1 MPEIEIPKEIA
12 AAYEG
17 LMRAK
22 EAFRAEAHRL
32 ARELADAKEA
42 LKPFAE
48 LADVCDYFDKK
59 PDEQICSWR
68 INGKRQKGPT
78 ADDCRR
84 ARQIVPP
91 LISITGGAGT
101 RPGSD
106 TDLQS
111 PGREGGKSPQP
122 TQPIKLQD
130 ALNVSLRDLGH
141 TR

>member
-1 MPEIEIPKEIA
+1 MSDVATHDQDMA

-48 LADVCDYFDKK
+48 LADVCDFFDKK

-68 INGKRQKGPT
+68 INGRRHKGPT

-84 ARQIVPP
+84 ARQIVP
-91 LISITGGAGT
+91 TTA
-101 RPGSD
+101 SD
-106 TDLQS
+106 
-111 PGREGGKSPQP
+111 R
-122 TQPIKLQD
+122 
-130 ALNVSLRDLGH
+130 
-141 TR
+141 